1 MNPTS
6 LTGRT
11 IVVTGAGGEVGS
23 VVAQYAAGH
32 GAFVAM
38 VDIAPIF
45 MWRGIVRGEAHL
57 QLDGVDL
64 SDLAAAR
71 KVMDLV
77 HAKTGQL
84 DVLLNIAGGF
94 RWQTL
99 ADGDLGAW
107 DVLYK
112 INLKTAA
119 TACKA
124 ALPHL
129 IESRGRIVNVGA
141 LGAMKAGAG
150 MGAYAAAKAGVAKL
164 TESLAEEHKGVVAV
178 NAVLPSII
186 DTPANRA
193 DMPDADFSK
202 WVAPSDLAAVI
213 LFLASDEARAV
224 TGALVPV
231 AGGV

>member
-1 MNPTS
+1 MSAERLN
-6 LTGRT
+6 GRT
-11 IVVTGAGGEVGS
+11 IVVTGAGGVLGS
-23 VVAQYAAGH
+23 AVAQAAAEQGAVVAMIDVAAIPAER
-32 GAFVAM
+32 GAQ
-38 VDIAPIF
+38 
-45 MWRGIVRGEAHL
+45 GGAHL
-57 QLDGVDL
+57 RLGGIDL
-64 SDLAAAR
+64 TDFAAAQAA
-71 KVMDLV
+71 MDEIK
-77 HAKTGQL
+77 ARTGRL
-84 DVLLNIAGGF
+84 DALLNMAGGF

-99 ADGDLGAW
+99 ADGDLDTW
-107 DVLYK
+107 DALYR

-119 TACKA
+119 TTCKA

-150 MGAYAAAKAGVAKL
+150 MGAYAASKAGVLKL
-164 TESLAEEHKGVVAV
+164 TESLAEEHKGVVGV

-193 DMPDADFSK
+193 DMPGADFSK

-213 LFLASDEARAV
+213 LFLAGDEARAV

-231 AGGV
+231 VGGV